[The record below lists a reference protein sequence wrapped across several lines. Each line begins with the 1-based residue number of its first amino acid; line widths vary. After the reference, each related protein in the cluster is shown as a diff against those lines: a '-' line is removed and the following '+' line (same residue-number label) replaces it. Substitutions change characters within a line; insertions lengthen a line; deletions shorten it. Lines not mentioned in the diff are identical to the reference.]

1 MTNKA
6 ILENENGTSTQDD
19 SQETN
24 SDSQEA
30 GCGPARTKHDGDSG
44 DEPDTDER
52 PSFGYVVV
60 YKAIEWSPAR
70 ETEGS
75 QAHGLT
81 INLALWWLHMMAA
94 TNRSL
99 QDHYPALG
107 EEQHT
112 REIEL
117 ESAAQTTRK
126 MPTRSSKRKR
136 SPPIPVSDTES
147 TADGQRPESPKTGE
161 KRVKWGPNRGR

>member
-1 MTNKA
+1 
-6 ILENENGTSTQDD
+6 
-19 SQETN
+19 
-24 SDSQEA
+24 
-30 GCGPARTKHDGDSG
+30 
-44 DEPDTDER
+44 
-52 PSFGYVVV
+52 
-60 YKAIEWSPAR
+60 
-70 ETEGS
+70 
-75 QAHGLT
+75 
-81 INLALWWLHMMAA
+81 MMAA

-112 REIEL
+112 RETEL
-117 ESAAQTTRK
+117 ENAAETTRK

-147 TADGQRPESPKTGE
+147 TADAQRPESPKTGE